1 MRTIII
7 LVLIVVALAMLR
19 MLVGDVS
26 RAASKA
32 WKGANKK
39 VEPEAETKTKGRL
52 VRDPETGAYIDEQS
66 AVRFERDG
74 KVYFFESEKTRDA
87 FLAKHKA

>member
-32 WKGANKK
+32 WKGASKK
-39 VEPEAETKTKGRL
+39 AEPEAEPQTKGRL
-52 VRDPETGAYIDEQS
+52 VRDPETGAYIDERS
-66 AVRFERDG
+66 AVRLERDG

>member
-1 MRTIII
+1 MRAIVI

-32 WKGANKK
+32 WKGTAKK
-39 VEPEAETKTKGRL
+39 VEPDAATKGRL
-52 VRDPETGAYIDEQS
+52 VRDPETGAYIDEKS
-66 AVRFERDG
+66 AVRLEREG
-74 KVYFFESEKTRDA
+74 KVYFFESETSRDE
-87 FLAKHKA
+87 FLRKHQS